1 MAVPYNLVTP
11 RNGEPLVAATQDFL
25 TAAYLITQRDI
36 FFDRETFCRVASYLG
51 DAGEHVDIPPP
62 AILKPVALW
71 TGKQVGS
78 GSPPYSPFLF
88 RGGVTGSSCFSERA
102 PQHNNRRINRILSFY
117 GDGLWVLNSPLNALC
132 LPVFDRLLR
141 RLCLSWCGHPRT
153 TPSW

>member
-71 TGKQVGS
+71 TGKQVGRGPDS
-78 GSPPYSPFLF
+78 WIYIRSIHFLRF
-88 RGGVTGSSCFSERA
+88 RHDSVS
-102 PQHNNRRINRILSFY
+102 N
-117 GDGLWVLNSPLNALC
+117 
-132 LPVFDRLLR
+132 
-141 RLCLSWCGHPRT
+141 
-153 TPSW
+153 